1 MEIEL
6 PESEKKGTLSIEE
19 AIFRRRSC
27 RHFVPDS
34 ITLKAVS
41 QLLWAANGF
50 RDREGLFRTAP
61 SAGKTHPIF
70 LYIVTGDNGVK
81 GLDAGVYAYL
91 PASHKLRLITR
102 GDLRQ
107 ELREASLKQA
117 FIGIAPVS
125 IVITAE
131 YARTTRKYRE
141 RGLRYVHFEVG
152 HVSEN
157 IYLQVL
163 SLGLETVAVGSFI
176 DYEVSK
182 LLNLPEEHEPLYIM
196 PVGYPER

>member
-6 PESEKKGTLSIEE
+6 STPEKKGTLSIEE
-19 AIFRRRSC
+19 AILKRRSC

-34 ITLKAVS
+34 ITLKSVS

-50 RDREGLFRTAP
+50 RDEEGRFRTAP

-70 LYIVTGDNGVK
+70 IYILTGDNSVK

-107 ELREASLKQA
+107 ELVEVSLKQA
-117 FIGIAPVS
+117 FLGIAPVS

-131 YARTTRKYRE
+131 YGRTTGKYRE
-141 RGLRYVHFEVG
+141 RGLQYVHFEVG
-152 HVSEN
+152 HISEN

-176 DYEVSK
+176 DDEVSK
-182 LLNLPEEHEPLYIM
+182 LLNLPKEHEPLYM
-196 PVGYPER
+196 MSVGYPVG